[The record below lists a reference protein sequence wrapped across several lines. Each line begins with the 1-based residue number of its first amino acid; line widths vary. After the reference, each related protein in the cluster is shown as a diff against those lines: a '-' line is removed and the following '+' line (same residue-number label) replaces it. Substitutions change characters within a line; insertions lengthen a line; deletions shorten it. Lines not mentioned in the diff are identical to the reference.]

1 MAEHMG
7 QPNRMESGKRAEHM
21 GQPNRMEAS
30 SRMLAVKTS
39 IGINRET
46 DCNNK
51 EEDQINIL

>member
-1 MAEHMG
+1 MG